1 MPNWVYNNLTI
12 TGDEKA
18 IAEFKELA
26 SKPYTTYYEDYKTN
40 QQVEGTHEGAIQFW
54 NFIEPENKQVYFGA
68 SDYKPEG
75 YEELSME
82 EKMAISM
89 QFKSDGWY
97 DWNIRNWGTKW
108 DASDP
113 SLNADNPTEL
123 QYSFSTAWSPAEGAY
138 RAMVE
143 QFPTLNFKFYCEE
156 EQGWG
161 VEYVGEDGELS
172 VSDEWDI
179 PQSHADYVSRD
190 NEDGCACAQG
200 WDYEDWYDDC
210 PDNPKKTEEAV
221 SEIEEISEMMV
232 GQE

>member
-26 SKPYTTYYEDYKTN
+26 AKPYNTYYEDYKTN
-40 QQVEGTHEGAIQFW
+40 QQVEKPHEGAIQFW
-54 NFIEPENKQVYFGA
+54 NFIQPENKQAYFGA

-75 YEELSME
+75 YDEMSSE
-82 EKMAISM
+82 EKLAHSM
-89 QFKSDGWY
+89 KFSSDGWY
-97 DWNIRNWGTKW
+97 DWNLRNWDTKW
-108 DASDP
+108 DACDP
-113 SLNADNPTEL
+113 SLNTDTPTEL
-123 QYSFSTAWSPAEGAY
+123 QYSFSTAWSAAEGAY

-143 QFPTLNFKFYCEE
+143 QFPTLHFEFHCEE

-161 VEYVGEDGELS
+161 VEFAGENGELF
-172 VSDEWDI
+172 VVKEWDV
-179 PQSHADYVSRD
+179 PNSHADYKDRD

-210 PDNPKKTEEAV
+210 PDNPNKTAEAV
-221 SEIEEISEMMV
+221 QAFEDISELI
-232 GQE
+232 

>member
-26 SKPYTTYYEDYKTN
+26 SKPYNTYYEDYKTN
-40 QQVEGTHEGAIQFW
+40 QQVEKPHEGAIQFW
-54 NFIEPENKQVYFGA
+54 NFIEPENKEVYFGA

-75 YEELSME
+75 YNEMSAE

-113 SLNADNPTEL
+113 NLGTDSPTQL

-143 QFPTLNFKFYCEE
+143 KFPTLAFSFECEE

-161 VEYVGEDGELS
+161 VEFAGENGELF
-172 VSDEWDI
+172 VVREWDV
-179 PQSHADYVSRD
+179 PNSHADYKDRD

-210 PDNPKKTEEAV
+210 PDNPKKTAEA
-221 SEIEEISEMMV
+221 IEAFEDISELI
-232 GQE
+232 